1 MQRDH
6 TNVYSPIAKSIA
18 ETIVSSEFLV
28 LLPFIGQ
35 NNELEIIAV
44 TAQQSDWYKLSPV
57 LKSYCGP
64 SFSSYD
70 GQFGR
75 QPRQNISPKDSIKNR
90 KLFSLSYKVTS
101 GGNHQAAFKILHAVS
116 NYLNRPNI
124 YSDIPRQFHLC

>member
-6 TNVYSPIAKSIA
+6 TNVYSPITKSIA
-18 ETIVSSEFLV
+18 ETIVSSEFPGA

-64 SFSSYD
+64 STPSYD

-75 QPRQNISPKDSIKNR
+75 QLCQNINTKIASR
-90 KLFSLSYKVTS
+90 KLFVCHIRLAS
-101 GGNHQAAFKILHAVS
+101 GGNPLACFKNIAALSF
-116 NYLNRPNI
+116 
-124 YSDIPRQFHLC
+124 